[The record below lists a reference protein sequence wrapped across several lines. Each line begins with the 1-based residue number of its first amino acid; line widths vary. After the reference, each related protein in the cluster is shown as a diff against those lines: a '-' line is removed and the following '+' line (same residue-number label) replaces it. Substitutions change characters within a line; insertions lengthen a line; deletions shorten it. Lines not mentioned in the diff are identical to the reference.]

1 MQLPGTLF
9 RQSLKNKKKFILRK
23 FLTFQEISYIF
34 SKESFSDISG
44 NENRKKNYSYFRKQ
58 NFFIFQETVTPKKK
72 LYFRK

>member
-72 LYFRK
+72 IIF

>member
-9 RQSLKNKKKFILRK
+9 RQSLKNKKKSILKKFFI
-23 FLTFQEISYIF
+23 FQEMKISYIF

-58 NFFIFQETVTPKKK
+58 KFFIFQEMVTPKKI
-72 LYFRK
+72 FIF